1 MYKHKL
7 YIRASG
13 GCIGRREG
21 GLGEEW
27 CWEERAAR
35 EEGGGVGEER
45 GSGRRGIGE
54 GRRQEKATGEEW
66 KEGPIGHICKGI

>member
-1 MYKHKL
+1 MYINFSYVYTKFVYICILGFYMYKHKL

-35 EEGGGVGEER
+35 EEEGGG
-45 GSGRRGIGE
+45 
-54 GRRQEKATGEEW
+54 A
-66 KEGPIGHICKGI
+66 